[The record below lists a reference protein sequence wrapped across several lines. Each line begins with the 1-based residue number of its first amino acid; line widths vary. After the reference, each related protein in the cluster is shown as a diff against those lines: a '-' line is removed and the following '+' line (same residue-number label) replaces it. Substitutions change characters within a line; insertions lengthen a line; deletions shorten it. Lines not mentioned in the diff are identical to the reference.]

1 MARRVK
7 LQETCRLKKAI
18 QDQTAAI
25 YMIFI
30 LLSTI
35 HCKRYSARRLKTC
48 KIINEWR
55 SKTRNCLAHSHI
67 SQRPF
72 TTPSSLTIPLVCYW
86 ANPAPSTSSILPALA
101 CYFSSSA
108 IATFV
113 LIHVCEISPFTLFLQ
128 CFSKISNRS
137 KQ

>member
-1 MARRVK
+1 
-7 LQETCRLKKAI
+7 
-18 QDQTAAI
+18 
-25 YMIFI
+25 MIFI

-35 HCKRYSARRLKTC
+35 HCKRYSARRLNTF
-48 KIINEWR
+48 KIINERR

-67 SQRPF
+67 SQWPF
-72 TTPSSLTIPLVCYW
+72 TTPSSLTIPLLCYW

-113 LIHVCEISPFTLFLQ
+113 LIRMWNQSFRPFPTVFQYTIKQKQAATKQIVRLISTLYLQ
-128 CFSKISNRS
+128 IQHLKSK
-137 KQ
+137 K